1 MFTRFPTHWL
11 MEWLIDWFDILIDL
25 IWYIDWLKITSQ
37 ITFSTFSSFFPLNK
51 IIEISTPTPNLFF
64 PYNYSVY
71 EIFCSSIINHVY
83 TIGLHLIKLYY
94 VYYIQYI
101 LSLSCWQIVI
111 NDINDIERGSLLLY
125 KQLEVFN
132 YIFHLLNHVSSLRS
146 RLTICILVQ
155 YRGKIYQMKKN
166 PNDLQ

>member
-1 MFTRFPTHWL
+1 

-94 VYYIQYI
+94 VYYIVIQYI

-111 NDINDIERGSLLLY
+111 NDFKTCTIVPDCTSTLISYFETSNLLILLL
-125 KQLEVFN
+125 
-132 YIFHLLNHVSSLRS
+132 IS
-146 RLTICILVQ
+146 C
-155 YRGKIYQMKKN
+155 KN
-166 PNDLQ
+166 CLIGL

>member
-1 MFTRFPTHWL
+1 
-11 MEWLIDWFDILIDL
+11 MEWLIDWFNILIDL

-51 IIEISTPTPNLFF
+51 VIEISTPTPNLFF

-94 VYYIQYI
+94 VYYIVIQYI

-111 NDINDIERGSLLLY
+111 NDFKTCTIAPDCTSTLISYFETSNLLILLL
-125 KQLEVFN
+125 
-132 YIFHLLNHVSSLRS
+132 IS
-146 RLTICILVQ
+146 C
-155 YRGKIYQMKKN
+155 KN
-166 PNDLQ
+166 CLIGL

>member
-1 MFTRFPTHWL
+1 
-11 MEWLIDWFDILIDL
+11 MEWLIDWFNILIDL

-51 IIEISTPTPNLFF
+51 VIEISTPTPNLFF

-94 VYYIQYI
+94 VYYIVIQYI

-111 NDINDIERGSLLLY
+111 NDFKTCTIAPDCTSTLISYFETSNLLILLL
-125 KQLEVFN
+125 
-132 YIFHLLNHVSSLRS
+132 IS
-146 RLTICILVQ
+146 
-155 YRGKIYQMKKN
+155 GKNCLIG
-166 PNDLQ
+166 L

>member
-1 MFTRFPTHWL
+1 MIDWL
-11 MEWLIDWFDILIDL
+11 IRYIDWFDLIYWLIEDHITNYFQYILL
-25 IWYIDWLKITSQ
+25 F
-37 ITFSTFSSFFPLNK
+37 FSLNK

-94 VYYIQYI
+94 VYYIVIQYI

-111 NDINDIERGSLLLY
+111 NDFKTCTIAPDCTSTLISYFETSNLLILLL
-125 KQLEVFN
+125 
-132 YIFHLLNHVSSLRS
+132 IS
-146 RLTICILVQ
+146 C
-155 YRGKIYQMKKN
+155 KN
-166 PNDLQ
+166 CLIGL

>member
-94 VYYIQYI
+94 VYYIVIQYI

-111 NDINDIERGSLLLY
+111 NDIKTCTIAPDCTSTLISYFWNKQFIDTFIDIL
-125 KQLEVFN
+125 
-132 YIFHLLNHVSSLRS
+132 
-146 RLTICILVQ
+146 
-155 YRGKIYQMKKN
+155 
-166 PNDLQ
+166 

>member
-1 MFTRFPTHWL
+1 

-51 IIEISTPTPNLFF
+51 VIEISTPTPNLFF

-94 VYYIQYI
+94 VYYIVIQYI

-111 NDINDIERGSLLLY
+111 NDFKTCTIAPDCTSTLISYFETSNLLILLL
-125 KQLEVFN
+125 
-132 YIFHLLNHVSSLRS
+132 IS
-146 RLTICILVQ
+146 C
-155 YRGKIYQMKKN
+155 KN
-166 PNDLQ
+166 CLIGL